1 MRFLVFCSVSVS
13 LLAGPVQRSG
23 AAPHAPGLQIY
34 TYRRS
39 YTLDEPVEVRISSR
53 NVQSVKLTARRL
65 DLGALLPYLDEHNDL
80 GSLVH
85 AAAAGSMPV
94 QAGWAYALKKLYPD
108 NWSEGTSRA
117 PRLPAGAY
125 LLQAEAQGVRASTW
139 LIRTDYALT
148 ATRSRDELLLMAS
161 DARSGRP
168 APDLQLALNAVGG
181 GARTVVTDRNGLW
194 RGACDARTALRVY
207 GTRNGHPLL
216 LVTRAPAAPE
226 PYRAYTFTDR
236 PIYRPGHTVRYKT
249 ILRDVRPG
257 PGALQFAVAAGR
269 KATLEVR
276 DPTDALIQRRE
287 VVTNEHG
294 SVSGELQLASEP
306 ALGQWQLI
314 VCVGAWRGYA
324 GFEVQAYRKPEYT
337 AQVLFGVPHAVGGAT
352 VPVTISARYF
362 FGQPVAE
369 AEVGYSVSFAGDG
382 PTEGAYNGRGVTD
395 ARGELRLQV
404 RTKRLP
410 TDRTLNVTATVTD
423 LSRRSQSA
431 AGTARI
437 TAGSFT
443 VALTPDRA
451 VYRPGDKA
459 VVAVRTMDHD
469 GKPVSVPVTVRL
481 VETLYDEQRRPYK
494 RTDKRQVTT
503 DSAGKGSATFTLV
516 RPGYMSLEAEAF
528 DAEDN
533 KIAAEASLWS
543 AGGDC
548 DGYEYPTLDLVSDR
562 ETYKPG
568 ETATLLLNTSL
579 IAPEGRRQRETP
591 DKPIRREAWALVTV
605 AGERLYSVQTV
616 HLTGRTTMVRVPLE
630 ERHFPGVRVTATL
643 VLDRQIVSGSLDL
656 AVPLERKKL
665 AVTVRSDRP
674 SYAPGAPAAY
684 TVEVRDHQGRPVATE
699 VALGLVDSAVYAVA
713 PDGTPDAHDFF
724 YPAQETRVATDFSFS
739 ARYSGG
745 AFQAMPKGR
754 SRDQAGAAGE
764 GVPAIRVRRNFA
776 DTAYWNAFVETGAD
790 GTATARLEM
799 PDNLTT
805 WRATCRA
812 VTDATAVGSAT
823 QEAVSTLPLLVRP
836 ELPRFWVNGDHAI
849 LSAVVRNDTPQA
861 RDVKVTVQAEGLRL
875 PDAASRTMSLA
886 PGGQGRLDLPVTVD
900 VPGGSGQAL
909 VRITADAGNGLG
921 DAAENAVP
929 VLAAGLKM
937 VDARA
942 GALTG
947 SGQAAQIDLSTL
959 APGSTI
965 SLTLAPSVASALYDA
980 LDYLAT
986 YPYGCA
992 EQTTSAFL
1000 PEIAAARAAREAQGR
1015 RAPHPDM
1022 AGWVNL
1028 SLQKLYRYQHQDGGW
1043 NWWEFDET
1051 DGDITAYVLT
1061 GLIEAR
1067 SAGILVDEPRI
1078 TRGAE
1083 CLLRLLANERELSRR
1098 TDWVL
1103 ALATIRSDRVRQAA
1117 DDLYAK
1123 RDRLDTYARA
1133 SLTMALHRLGGASAA
1148 KAATLAGEVAEAA
1161 HVAGTS
1167 AHWPAD
1173 EGGFSWRSDDITVS
1187 ARALRA
1193 LLAVRPGDPRVLP
1206 AVRWLM
1212 SNRRGKAWETTR
1224 ASAEAA
1230 LALAEYLGHSGEMRP
1245 DYTASADV
1253 DGVTVASLDAR
1264 TGGPFAPAAAVTLT
1278 PGQLRGKSWLTVRMS
1293 GAGALYWTALMT
1305 HTLPAEMA
1313 RPFARGVTVRRTY
1326 GVTAEDPSLA
1336 GTVPSGAD
1344 ITVVTE
1350 LEADANYRYV
1360 IVEDPIPSG
1369 CEVAPPTTSDG
1380 RFNMPA
1386 FIDGERMR
1394 QAFVRQE
1401 VRDDKVVF
1409 FLNDLPKGRTRLTY
1423 RIHTEAPGLCRVL
1436 PAAASLV
1443 YFPEVRGNS
1452 GLVQTHVRDRE

>member
-1 MRFLVFCSVSVS
+1 MR
-13 LLAGPVQRSG
+13 LLLLCATAATTFACPVQRSD
-23 AAPHAPGLQIY
+23 AAPHAAGLQIY

-39 YTLDEPVEVRISSR
+39 YTLDEPVEVRVSSR
-53 NVQSVKLTARRL
+53 NVQSVKITARRL
-65 DLGALLPYLDEHNDL
+65 DLGALLPYLDDRNDI
-80 GSLVH
+80 GAAVH
-85 AAAAGSMPV
+85 AAAVGSLPL
-94 QAGWAYALKKLYPD
+94 QAGWAYAVKKGYPD

-117 PRLPAGAY
+117 PHLSPGAY
-125 LLQAEAQGVRASTW
+125 LLQSEAQGVRASTW
-139 LIRTDYALT
+139 LVRTDYALT
-148 ATRSRDELLLMAS
+148 ATRSRDELLLLAS

-168 APDLQLALNAVGG
+168 VQGLQLALNAAGAR
-181 GARTVVTDRNGLW
+181 ARTVITDPNGLW
-194 RGACDARTALRVY
+194 RGASDARAAVRVY
-207 GTRNGHPLL
+207 GKRNGHPLL
-216 LVTRAPAAPE
+216 LITRPPAAPE

-269 KATLEVR
+269 KVTLEVR

-294 SVSGELQLASEP
+294 SVSGEVQLASEP
-306 ALGQWQLI
+306 ALGKWQLI

-337 AQVLFGVPHAVGGAT
+337 AQVLFGVPHAVGGAM

-362 FGQPVAE
+362 FGQPVAD

-395 ARGELRLQV
+395 ARGEMRLQV

-431 AGTARI
+431 TGTVRI

-443 VALTPDRA
+443 VELTPDRA

-469 GKPVSVPVTVRL
+469 GKPVSVSVAVRL

-579 IAPEGRRQRETP
+579 IAPEGRRQQETP
-591 DKPIRREAWALVTV
+591 GKPMRREAWALVTV
-605 AGERLYSVQTV
+605 AGERIYRVQMV

-630 ERHFPGVRVTATL
+630 ERHFPGVSVTATL

-656 AVPLERKKL
+656 AVSLERKKL

-674 SYAPGAPAAY
+674 SYSPGAPAAY

-713 PDGTPDAHDFF
+713 PDDTPDGHDFF

-745 AFQAMPKGR
+745 AFQKMVGMRKDRMAPPSGT
-754 SRDQAGAAGE
+754 S
-764 GVPAIRVRRNFA
+764 AIRVRRNFA

-790 GTATARLEM
+790 GMATTRLEL

-836 ELPRFWVNGDHAI
+836 ELPRFWVHGDQAI

-875 PDAASRTMSLA
+875 PDAVSRTMSLA

-921 DAAENAVP
+921 DAAESVVP

-959 APGSTI
+959 APGSTVTV
-965 SLTLAPSVASALYDA
+965 TLAPSVASALYDV

-992 EQTTSAFL
+992 EQTASAFL
-1000 PEIAAARAAREAQGR
+1000 PEIAAARVYKEAQGR
-1015 RAPHPDM
+1015 RMPHSDI
-1022 AGWVNL
+1022 ASWVNL

-1103 ALATIRSDRVRQAA
+1103 ALATIRADRVRKAA
-1117 DDLYAK
+1117 DELYAK

-1133 SLTMALHRLGGASAA
+1133 SLAMALHRLGGDGDA
-1148 KAATLAGEVAEAA
+1148 KAAKLAGEIGDAA

-1173 EGGFSWRSDDITVS
+1173 EGGFSWRSDDITVT

-1193 LLAVRPGDPRVLP
+1193 LLAVKPGDPRVLP

-1212 SNRRGKAWETTR
+1212 ANRRGKAWETTR

-1230 LALAEYLGHSGEMRP
+1230 LALAEFLAHSGETRP
-1245 DYTASADV
+1245 GHTASADV

-1264 TGGPFAPAAAVTLT
+1264 TAGPFAPAATVILT
-1278 PGQLRGKSWLTVRMS
+1278 PEQLRGKSWLTVRMS
-1293 GAGALYWTALMT
+1293 GAGALYWTALT
-1305 HTLPAEMA
+1305 EHTLPAEEA
-1313 RPFARGVTVRRTY
+1313 RPYARGVTVRRTY

-1360 IVEDPIPSG
+1360 TLEDPIPSG
-1369 CEVAPPTTSDG
+1369 CEVAPPGSSDG
-1380 RFNMPA
+1380 RFTMPA
-1386 FIDGERMR
+1386 FIDGDRIR

-1436 PAAASLV
+1436 PATASLV

-1452 GLVQTHVRDRE
+1452 GLVQTHVRDRK

>member
-1 MRFLVFCSVSVS
+1 MAAA
-13 LLAGPVQRSG
+13 LLACPVQRSG
-23 AAPHAPGLQIY
+23 AAPHAPGLQVY

-39 YTLDEPVEVRISSR
+39 YTLDEPVELRISSR
-53 NVQSVKLTARRL
+53 NIQSVKLTARRL
-65 DLGALLPYLDEHNDL
+65 DLGALLPYLGDHNDIGGL
-80 GSLVH
+80 VRAASAGSL
-85 AAAAGSMPV
+85 PL
-94 QAGWAYALKKLYPD
+94 QAGWAYAVKKGYPD

-117 PRLPAGAY
+117 PRLPPGAY

-139 LIRTDYALT
+139 VIRTDYALT

-168 APDLQLALNAVGG
+168 LPGLQLALNVLGA
-181 GARTVVTDRNGLW
+181 GARTVVTDPNGLW
-194 RGACDARTALRVY
+194 RGACDARAAVRVY
-207 GTRNGHPLL
+207 GDRNGHPILL
-216 LVTRAPAAPE
+216 MTRAPAAPE

-257 PGALQFAVAAGR
+257 PGALQFAAAAGR
-269 KATLEVR
+269 KVTLEVR
-276 DPTDALIQRRE
+276 DPTDALVQRRE
-287 VVTNEHG
+287 VTTNAHG
-294 SVSGELQLASEP
+294 SVSGEVQLASEP

-337 AQVLFGVPHAVGGAT
+337 AQVAFGVPHAVGGAT

-362 FGQPVAE
+362 FGQPVAD

-382 PTEGAYNGRGVTD
+382 PTEDAFNGRGVTD

-410 TDRTLNVTATVTD
+410 ADRTLNVTATVTD
-423 LSRRSQSA
+423 LSRRSQGA
-431 AGTARI
+431 AGGVRI
-437 TAGSFT
+437 TAGAFS
-443 VALTPDRA
+443 VELTPDRA

-459 VVAVRTMDHD
+459 VVAVHTMDHD
-469 GKPVSVPVTVRL
+469 GKPVSVPVAVRL

-494 RTDKRQVTT
+494 RTEKRQVTT
-503 DSAGKGSATFTLV
+503 DSAGKGTVGFTLV

-543 AGGDC
+543 AGGEC

-568 ETATLLLNTSL
+568 ETATVLLNTSL
-579 IAPEGRRQRETP
+579 IAPEGRRQQETP
-591 DKPIRREAWALVTV
+591 GIPIRREAWALVTV
-605 AGERLYSVQTV
+605 AGERIYRVQMV

-630 ERHFPGVRVTATL
+630 ERYFPGVSVTATL
-643 VLDRQIVSGSLDL
+643 VLDRQVVSGSLDL
-656 AVPLERKKL
+656 AVPLERKRL

-713 PDGTPDAHDFF
+713 PDDTPDAHDFF
-724 YPAQETRVATDFSFS
+724 YPAQETRIATDFSFS

-745 AFQAMPKGR
+745 AFQKMVGMRKDRMAPP
-754 SRDQAGAAGE
+754 AGTS
-764 GVPAIRVRRNFA
+764 AIRVRRNFA

-790 GTATARLEM
+790 GTATTRLEL

-836 ELPRFWVNGDHAI
+836 ELPRFWVNGDQAI

-875 PDAASRTMSLA
+875 PDAAPRTMGLA

-900 VPGGSGQAL
+900 VAGGSGQAL

-921 DAAENAVP
+921 DAAESAVP

-942 GALTG
+942 GVLMG
-947 SGQAAQIDLSTL
+947 SGQAAQIDLATL

-965 SLTLAPSVASALYDA
+965 TLTMAPSVASALYDA

-1000 PEIAAARAAREAQGR
+1000 PEIAAARATKEAQGR
-1015 RAPHPDM
+1015 RTPHPDM

-1028 SLQKLYRYQHQDGGW
+1028 SLQKLYRYQHPDGGW

-1061 GLIEAR
+1061 GLVEAR

-1083 CLLRLLANERELSRR
+1083 CLLRLLANERELGRR

-1103 ALATIRSDRVRQAA
+1103 ALATIRGDRVRRAA

-1123 RDRLDTYARA
+1123 RDKLDTYARA
-1133 SLTMALHRLGGASAA
+1133 SLAMALHRLGGEGAA
-1148 KAATLAGEVAEAA
+1148 KGATLAREIAEAA

-1173 EGGFSWRSDDITVS
+1173 EGGFSWRNDDITVT

-1193 LLAVRPGDPRVLP
+1193 LLAVKPGDPQVLP

-1212 SNRRGKAWETTR
+1212 ANRRGKAWETTR

-1230 LALAEYLGHSGEMRP
+1230 LALAEYLAHSGEMRP
-1245 DYTASADV
+1245 DYTATVDL
-1253 DGVTVASLDAR
+1253 DGVTVTSLDAR
-1264 TGGPFAPAAAVTLT
+1264 AGGPFAPAAGVTLT
-1278 PGQLRGKSWLTVRMS
+1278 PEQLRGKSWLTFRMS
-1293 GAGALYWTALMT
+1293 GAGALYWTAQMT
-1305 HTLPAEMA
+1305 HTLPAEQA
-1313 RPFARGVTVRRTY
+1313 RPFARGVIVRRTY

-1350 LEADANYRYV
+1350 LEADAHYRYA
-1360 IVEDPIPSG
+1360 ILEDPIPSG
-1369 CEVAPPTTSDG
+1369 CEVAPPSSSDG
-1380 RFNMPA
+1380 RFAMPA

-1394 QAFVRQE
+1394 PAFVRQE
-1401 VRDDKVVF
+1401 VRDDRVVF

-1436 PAAASLV
+1436 PATASLV

-1452 GLVQTHVRDRE
+1452 GLVQTHVRDRK